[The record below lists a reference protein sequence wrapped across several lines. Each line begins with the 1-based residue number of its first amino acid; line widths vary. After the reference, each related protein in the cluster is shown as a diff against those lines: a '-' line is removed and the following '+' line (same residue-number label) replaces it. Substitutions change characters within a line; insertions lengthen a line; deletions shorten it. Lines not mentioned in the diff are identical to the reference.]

1 MPEWLRRS
9 CCTKLRNK
17 EPTRRGSKEAGMGLF
32 RAIEPEE
39 EPLAGRP
46 LADRMRPQTLDE
58 FIGQEELL
66 GPGKPLRVQIE
77 RDDLGSMLLWGPPG
91 CGKTTL
97 ARIIAKKTRSEF
109 IPFSAVLSG
118 IKEIKEVMAKAVSA
132 RRYGQRT
139 IVFVDEVHRFNRAQ
153 QDAFLPHVE
162 AGNILLIGATTENP
176 SFEVIAPLLS
186 RMKVYVLHALTQEQ
200 IVGLLR
206 RALGDAE
213 RGLGKERIE
222 IGANILDRIAILAN
236 GDARA
241 AYNTLEALVLGTAPD
256 GQGRRVVT
264 EARLEDVL
272 QRKLLPYDKSGEEHF
287 NLISALHKSVRNSD
301 PDAALY
307 WLARM
312 LESGEDPLYLARR
325 MVRMASEDIGLAE
338 PGALAVTLAAK
349 DAFDFLGAPEGHLA
363 LAQAAVYLSLAP
375 KSNALYTGYGAVEQ
389 DVEQTEAD
397 PVPLHLRN
405 APTGLMKNIGYGQGY
420 KYAHNFDDK
429 VTDMTCLPDNLAGRT
444 YYTPTDQGFEQ
455 RLRQRLDE
463 IRKIKARTAP
473 RP

>member
-1 MPEWLRRS
+1 
-9 CCTKLRNK
+9 
-17 EPTRRGSKEAGMGLF
+17 MGLF
-32 RAIEPEE
+32 RTIEPPQD

-58 FIGQEELL
+58 FIGQEDLL
-66 GPGKPLRVQIE
+66 APGKPLRTQIE
-77 RDDLGSMLLWGPPG
+77 RDDLSSMLLWGPPG

-97 ARIIAKKTRSEF
+97 ARIIARQTHAEF
-109 IPFSAVLSG
+109 VPFSAVLAG
-118 IKEIKEVMAKAVSA
+118 IKEIKEVMARAEGS
-132 RRYGQRT
+132 RRYGRRT

-186 RMKVYVLHALTQEQ
+186 RMRVYVLHSLSQEQ
-200 IVGLLR
+200 IVTLLR
-206 RALGDAE
+206 RAIEDRV
-213 RGLGKERIE
+213 RGLGEERVE
-222 IGANILDRIAILAN
+222 ASEEILDRIAVLAN
-236 GDARA
+236 GDARS
-241 AYNTLEALVLGTAPD
+241 AYNTLEALALGTEPAKD
-256 GQGRRVVT
+256 GRRVLSA
-264 EARLEDVL
+264 ERLEDVL
-272 QRKLLPYDKSGEEHF
+272 QKKLLPYDKSGEEHF

-338 PGALAVTLAAK
+338 PGALAVTIAAK
-349 DAFDFLGAPEGHLA
+349 EAFDFIGPPEGYLA

-375 KSNALYTGYGAVEQ
+375 KSNALYTGYGTVEKDLQ
-389 DVEQTEAD
+389 ATISE

-405 APTGLMKNIGYGQGY
+405 AVTGLMGHIGYGKGY
-420 KYAHNFDDK
+420 QYAHDVEEK
-429 VTDMTCLPDNLAGRT
+429 VTDMACLPESLAGRR
-444 YYTPTDQGFEQ
+444 YYQPTDQGFEARLCQ
-455 RLRQRLDE
+455 RLEE
-463 IRKIKARTAP
+463 IRKIQKKA
-473 RP
+473 

>member
-1 MPEWLRRS
+1 V
-9 CCTKLRNK
+9 
-17 EPTRRGSKEAGMGLF
+17 GLF
-32 RAIEPEE
+32 RAIEPQE

-58 FIGQEELL
+58 FIGQEDLL
-66 GPGKPLRVQIE
+66 GPGKALRIQIE
-77 RDDLGSMLLWGPPG
+77 RDDLSSMLFWGPPG

-97 ARIIAKKTRSEF
+97 ARIIARRTKSEYV
-109 IPFSAVLSG
+109 PFSAVLAG
-118 IKEIKEVMAKAVSA
+118 IKEIKEVMAKAESV
-132 RRYGQRT
+132 RRYGRRT
-139 IVFVDEVHRFNRAQ
+139 IVFVDEMHRFNRAQ

-186 RMKVYVLHALTQEQ
+186 RMKVYILKALSAEQ
-200 IVGLLR
+200 VAMLLR
-206 RALGDAE
+206 RALEDPT
-213 RGLGKERIE
+213 RGLGSENIAISDEIIE
-222 IGANILDRIAILAN
+222 RIAILAN
-236 GDARA
+236 GDARS
-241 AYNTLEALVLGTAPD
+241 AYNTLEALVFGTAPD
-256 GQGRRVVT
+256 AAGRRVISNEV
-264 EARLEDVL
+264 LEEVL
-272 QRKLLPYDKSGEEHF
+272 QKKLLPYDKSGEEHF

-338 PGALAVTLAAK
+338 PNALAVTLAAK
-349 DAFDFLGAPEGHLA
+349 DAFDFLGPPEGNLA

-375 KSNALYTGYGAVEQ
+375 KSNAVYKAYGEVGQ
-389 DVEQTEAD
+389 DLKNTIAE

-405 APTGLMKNIGYGQGY
+405 AVTGLMSKVGYGKGY
-420 KYAHNFDDK
+420 QYAHDVEEK
-429 VTDMTCLPDNLAGRT
+429 VTDMTCLPESLRGRT
-444 YYTPTDQGFEQ
+444 YYQPTDQGFEA

-463 IRKIKARTAP
+463 IRRIQKKPAEQR
-473 RP
+473 

>member
-1 MPEWLRRS
+1 V
-9 CCTKLRNK
+9 
-17 EPTRRGSKEAGMGLF
+17 GLF

-39 EPLAGRP
+39 PQPAGRP

-58 FIGQEELL
+58 FLGQEELL
-66 GPGKPLRVQIE
+66 APGKPLRTQIE
-77 RDDLGSMLLWGPPG
+77 RDELNSMLFWGPPG

-97 ARIIAKKTRSEF
+97 ARIIAKRTRSEF
-109 IPFSAVLSG
+109 IPFSAVLAG
-118 IKEIKEVMAKAVSA
+118 IKEIKEVMSQAEGV
-132 RRYGQRT
+132 RRYGRRT

-162 AGNILLIGATTENP
+162 AGNIVLIGATTENP

-186 RMKVYVLHALTQEQ
+186 RMKVYVLRALNPEQ
-200 IVGLLR
+200 VLILLR
-206 RALGDAE
+206 RALEDST
-213 RGLGKERIE
+213 RGLGKERVE
-222 IGANILDRIAILAN
+222 SAPEILDRIAVLAN

-241 AYNTLEALVLGTAPD
+241 AYNTLEALVLGTEPNAE
-256 GQGRRVVT
+256 GRRVLT
-264 EARLEDVL
+264 TARLENVL
-272 QRKLLPYDKSGEEHF
+272 QKKVLLYDKAGEEHY

-312 LESGEDPLYLARR
+312 IESGEDPVYLARR

-349 DAFDFLGAPEGHLA
+349 EAFEFLGPPEGHLA

-375 KSNALYTGYGAVEQ
+375 KSNAVYTAYGAVHQ
-389 DVEQTEAD
+389 DLQQTIAE

-405 APTGLMKNIGYGQGY
+405 AVTGLMSNLGYGQGY
-420 KYAHNFDDK
+420 QYAHDVEEK
-429 VTDMTCLPDNLAGRT
+429 VTDMPCLPQSLVERT
-444 YYTPTDQGFEQ
+444 YYKPTGQGFEARIQQ
-455 RLRQRLDE
+455 RLEDLRRIQ
-463 IRKIKARTAP
+463 KKKG
-473 RP
+473 

>member
-1 MPEWLRRS
+1 
-9 CCTKLRNK
+9 
-17 EPTRRGSKEAGMGLF
+17 MGLF
-32 RAIEPEE
+32 RAIESEE

-66 GPGKPLRVQIE
+66 GPGKPLRTQIE
-77 RDDLGSMLLWGPPG
+77 HDELGSMLLWGPPG

-97 ARIIAKKTRSEF
+97 ARIIAKRTRSEF
-109 IPFSAVLSG
+109 IPFSAVLAG
-118 IKEIKEVMAKAVSA
+118 IKEIKEVMAKAQAA
-132 RRYGQRT
+132 RRYGRRT
-139 IVFVDEVHRFNRAQ
+139 IVFVDEMHRFNRAQ

-186 RMKVYVLHALTQEQ
+186 RMKVYVLHALSEAQ
-200 IVGLLR
+200 IVELLR
-206 RALGDAE
+206 RAIADPV
-213 RGLGKERIE
+213 RGLGKENVEADEKIIE
-222 IGANILDRIAILAN
+222 RIAVLAN

-241 AYNTLEALVLGTAPD
+241 AYNTLEALVLGTEP
-256 GQGRRVVT
+256 GPNGSRVLS
-264 EARLEDVL
+264 EERLADVL
-272 QRKLLPYDKSGEEHF
+272 QKKLLPYDKAGEEHY

-312 LESGEDPLYLARR
+312 LESGEDPLYIARR

-338 PGALAVTLAAK
+338 PGALAVTIAAK
-349 DAFDFLGAPEGHLA
+349 EAFDFIGPPEGNLA

-375 KSNALYTGYGAVEQ
+375 KSNALYTGYGAVHKDLQETIA
-389 DVEQTEAD
+389 E

-405 APTGLMKNIGYGQGY
+405 AVTGLMGHLGYGKGY
-420 KYAHNFDDK
+420 QYAHSVEEK
-429 VTDMTCLPDNLAGRT
+429 VTDMTCLPESLAGRT
-444 YYTPTDQGFEQ
+444 YYKPTDQGFEA
-455 RLRQRLDE
+455 RIRQRLEE
-463 IRKIKARTAP
+463 IRRIQKKGRGARDAG
-473 RP
+473 

>member
-1 MPEWLRRS
+1 
-9 CCTKLRNK
+9 
-17 EPTRRGSKEAGMGLF
+17 MGLF
-32 RAIEPEE
+32 RAIEPED

-66 GPGKPLRVQIE
+66 GPGKPLRTQIE

-97 ARIIAKKTRSEF
+97 ARVIARRTKSEF
-109 IPFSAVLSG
+109 VPFSAVLAG
-118 IKEIKEVMAKAVSA
+118 IKEIKEVMAKAESM
-132 RRYGQRT
+132 RRYGRRT

-186 RMKVYVLHALTQEQ
+186 RMKVYVLRPLSQEQ
-200 IVGLLR
+200 IVTLLR
-206 RALGDAE
+206 KAIEDPV
-213 RGLGKERIE
+213 RGLGKERVE
-222 IGANILDRIAILAN
+222 ASDEILDRIAVLAN

-241 AYNTLEALVLGTAPD
+241 AYNTLEALVLGTEPGVD
-256 GQGRRVVT
+256 GRRVLS

-272 QRKLLPYDKSGEEHF
+272 QKKLLPYDKSGEEHF

-338 PGALAVTLAAK
+338 PGALAVTIAAK
-349 DAFDFLGAPEGHLA
+349 EAFDFIGPPEGYLA

-375 KSNALYTGYGAVEQ
+375 KSNALYTGYGAVHEDLQ
-389 DVEQTEAD
+389 RTIAE

-405 APTGLMKNIGYGQGY
+405 AVTGLMGNLGYGKGY
-420 KYAHNFDDK
+420 QYAHDAEEK
-429 VTDMTCLPDNLAGRT
+429 VTDMTCLPESLAGRV
-444 YYTPTDQGFEQ
+444 YYKPTDQGFEA
-455 RLRQRLDE
+455 RIRQRMEE
-463 IRKIKARTAP
+463 IRRIKVKG
-473 RP
+473 

>member
-1 MPEWLRRS
+1 
-9 CCTKLRNK
+9 
-17 EPTRRGSKEAGMGLF
+17 MGLF
-32 RAIEPEE
+32 RAIEPED
-39 EPLAGRP
+39 EPQAGRP

-66 GPGKPLRVQIE
+66 GPGKPLRTQIE
-77 RDDLGSMLLWGPPG
+77 RDELGSMLLWGPPG

-97 ARIIAKKTRSEF
+97 ARIIAKRTKSEF

-118 IKEIKEVMAKAVSA
+118 IKEIKDVMAKAEGL
-132 RRYGQRT
+132 RRYGRRT
-139 IVFVDEVHRFNRAQ
+139 IVFIDEVHRFNRAQ

-186 RMKVYVLHALTQEQ
+186 RMKVYVLHPLSQEQ
-200 IVGLLR
+200 VVALLR
-206 RALGDAE
+206 KAVEDPV
-213 RGLGKERIE
+213 RGLGKERVE
-222 IGANILDRIAILAN
+222 ASDEILDRIAVLAN
-236 GDARA
+236 GDARS
-241 AYNTLEALVLGTAPD
+241 AYNTLEALALGTEPGAD
-256 GQGRRVVT
+256 GRRVLS

-272 QRKLLPYDKSGEEHF
+272 QKKLLPYDKGGEEHF

-312 LESGEDPLYLARR
+312 LESGEDPLYIARR

-338 PGALAVTLAAK
+338 PGALAVTIAAK
-349 DAFDFLGAPEGHLA
+349 EAFDFIGPPEGNLA

-375 KSNALYTGYGAVEQ
+375 KSNALYTGYGEVREDLQRTIAE
-389 DVEQTEAD
+389 

-405 APTGLMKNIGYGQGY
+405 AVTGLMGNLGYGKGY
-420 KYAHNFDDK
+420 QYAHDVEEK
-429 VTDMTCLPDNLAGRT
+429 VTDMTCLPESLAGRS
-444 YYTPTDQGFEQ
+444 YYKPTDQGFEA
-455 RLRQRLDE
+455 RIRQRMEE
-463 IRKIKARTAP
+463 IRRIKTKERNEG
-473 RP
+473 